1 MKQSDFL
8 KLNWRDFLMGWIM
21 AIGTPIIYVI
31 QELIPSWDIDP
42 IYKVAISASLT
53 YLIKNFFTRAEKPNI
68 QKLLD
73 EQNEDVGI
81 PKPRP

>member
-21 AIGTPIIYVI
+21 AIGTPIIYVV
-31 QELIPSWDIDP
+31 QELIPSWDIDE

-53 YLIKNFFTRAEKPNI
+53 YLIKNFFTSAEKPNI

-73 EQNEDVGI
+73 AQKEDIGI

>member
-21 AIGTPIIYVI
+21 AIGTPIIYVV

-53 YLIKNFFTRAEKPNI
+53 YLIKNFFTSSEKPNI

-73 EQNEDVGI
+73 EQKEDVGI

>member
-21 AIGTPIIYVI
+21 AIGTPIIYVV

-53 YLIKNFFTRAEKPNI
+53 YLIKNFFTSAEKPKI
-68 QKLLD
+68 SAEAQD
-73 EQNEDVGI
+73 EPIVG
-81 PKPRP
+81 KRPDDR